1 MSTVTAQL
9 VKELRDRTGVGMG
22 KCKEALEQVGGDL
35 EKAIDFLRKSGMA
48 SAVKKEGRETKEGR
62 IAFAESAHACGL
74 VEVNAETDFVV
85 KNERFQELVDQ
96 LAQQVAATSPASLEE
111 LLQQPYRGDPS
122 FTVEEYRS
130 NLVQTIGENIRI
142 RRLAVFPKKPSHSV
156 GIYSHM
162 GGKLVTVV
170 ELSGHA
176 GEQPFAKEI
185 AMHAAAAAP
194 DYLKPEEVP
203 ADVLERER
211 EVAREQVAGKPPQ
224 IVEKIVE
231 GKIKAFLD
239 GICLECQKFI
249 RDDSLTIKELVQ
261 KRSKELGGA
270 PLQLTHF
277 VRWGVGQG

>member
-1 MSTVTAQL
+1 MSAVTPQL

-62 IAFAESAHACGL
+62 IGFGESELAIGV
-74 VEVNAETDFVV
+74 VEINAETDFVV
-85 KNERFQELVDQ
+85 KNDRFLDLVDQ
-96 LAQQVAATSPASLEE
+96 LAIQVATTCPDSLEQ

-122 FTVEEYRS
+122 FSVEEYRS

-142 RRLAVFPKKPSHSV
+142 RRLAVFPKKAAHSL

-176 GEQPFAKEI
+176 GEHGLAKEI
-185 AMHAAAAAP
+185 AMHAAASAP
-194 DYLKPEEVP
+194 DYLKPEQVP
-203 ADVLERER
+203 TDVLEREKS
-211 EVAREQVAGKPPQ
+211 VAREQVAGKPPQ

-239 GICLECQKFI
+239 AICLECQKFI
-249 RDDSLTIKELVQ
+249 RDDSLTVKELVQ
-261 KRSKELGGA
+261 KRSKELGGV

-277 VRWGVGQG
+277 MRWGVGQG